1 MSSVRAPS
9 IDDVELARRATAGD
23 GEAFGLLFQRWFDRA
38 FDVAWHVVRNR
49 DTAAEVAQEAFATAW
64 QQIATLRQPE
74 SFGGWLLRIARNKA
88 LNRLERERRSRPLGD
103 EEALV
108 MLDGEHRA
116 DDDPATAVG
125 GQERDDLV
133 WAASAALGADDASLL
148 SLHLRHGLD
157 AGELADELGV
167 AANAAHQRLF
177 RLRKR
182 LGDAVASWTL
192 WQRGSP
198 RCPDLRTLLAAAG
211 VTRFDRDASAMIT
224 AHVRGCPDC
233 REHQTLALAPEALFA
248 ATPFVVAGP
257 ALKAKAAAALAA
269 RGVPVSAEPPAPEP
283 GPGPGGAGRGPR
295 LVGAGLAA
303 VAAVAVLL
311 MLVGRGGDPDTAL
324 APASVDEPDT
334 TDAADDKDDEDDE
347 PAAQTTA
354 PPAGTPGT
362 PPTAEQRNGEPSTT
376 DPPLVVPPGGPGPTT
391 TTSTTSSTTTSTR
404 PPDPAPVIGGFRVRS
419 ATGSCSGTRVRVVF
433 AWQSTNATSALLGP
447 SGGIAQP
454 VDPTGTHT
462 ACALPASSWTLQV
475 SGPGGTETAHV
486 TVP

>member
-1 MSSVRAPS
+1 MSGVRAPS
-9 IDDVELARRATAGD
+9 VDDVELARRATAGD
-23 GEAFGLLFQRWFDRA
+23 GEAFGQLFQRWFDRA

-88 LNRLERERRSRPLGD
+88 LNRLDRERRSRPLGD
-103 EEALV
+103 DEALV
-108 MLDGEHRA
+108 MLDGERRA

-198 RCPDLRTLLAAAG
+198 RCVELRTLLAAAG
-211 VTRFDRDASAMIT
+211 VTRFDRDASSMIT
-224 AHVRGCPDC
+224 AHVRSCPDC
-233 REHQTLALAPEALFA
+233 RSHQTLALSPEALFA
-248 ATPFVVAGP
+248 ATPFVLAGP
-257 ALKAKAAAALAA
+257 ALQAKAAAALAA
-269 RGVPVSAEPPAPEP
+269 EGVPVSAGPRS
-283 GPGPGGAGRGPR
+283 PGPGGSGLAPR
-295 LVGAGLAA
+295 LVGAGLAV
-303 VAAVAVLL
+303 VAAVVALL
-311 MLVGRGGDPDTAL
+311 LVVEPGGDADPGL
-324 APASVDEPDT
+324 GPGEVDWP
-334 TDAADDKDDEDDE
+334 DAADAASAADDE
-347 PAAQTTA
+347 PADETTA

-362 PPTAEQRNGEPSTT
+362 PPTAEQRNGEPGTS
-376 DPPLVVPPGGPGPTT
+376 DPPVGLPPAGPDPTT
-391 TTSTTSSTTTSTR
+391 TTSTSSSTTTSTR
-404 PPDPAPVIGGFRVRS
+404 PSAPKPVIGGFRVTS

-433 AWQSTNATSALLGP
+433 TWQSTGATSALLGP

-454 VDPTGTHT
+454 VDPSGTHT

-475 SGPGGTETAHV
+475 RGPGGPETAHV